1 MTTPALDTLLDAA
14 AVRVLGSLME
24 KEATTPDNYPLT
36 LNSLTAACNQATS
49 RDPVMELAE
58 ADVKAALADLMQ
70 RTLVRE
76 VYRSDSRA
84 KRFRHALAETLHLHP
99 QELAVLCVLMLRGP
113 QTSAEIRAR
122 TGRMYT
128 FDDPAYLDIVLDGLA
143 TLPVPLVVQLPR
155 LPGRKEARYAHLLA
169 GEPQLPLDTEGAA
182 PRVSGTSRMDALEE
196 EVRAVR
202 AELAEL
208 RERVDAL
215 LRELQ

>member
-1 MTTPALDTLLDAA
+1 MTSHALDTPLDAT

-36 LNSLTAACNQATS
+36 LNALTAACNQTTS
-49 RDPVMELAE
+49 RDPVMALDE
-58 ADVKAALADLMQ
+58 ADVKAALADLMP

-76 VYRSDSRA
+76 VYRNDSRA

-113 QTSAEIRAR
+113 QTAAEIRSR
-122 TGRMYT
+122 STRLYQ
-128 FDDPAYLDIVLDGLA
+128 FDDPAYLDIVLNGLA
-143 TLPVPLVVQLPR
+143 TLPTPLVVQLPR

-169 GEPQLPLDTEGAA
+169 GEPQLPLESESAA
-182 PRVSGTSRMDALEE
+182 PRTTGASRVEALEE
-196 EVRAVR
+196 EVGTLR